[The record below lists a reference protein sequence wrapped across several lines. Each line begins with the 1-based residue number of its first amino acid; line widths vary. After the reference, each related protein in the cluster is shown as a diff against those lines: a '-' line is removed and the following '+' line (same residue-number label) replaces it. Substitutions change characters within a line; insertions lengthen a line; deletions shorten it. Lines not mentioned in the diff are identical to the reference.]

1 MTTPDVS
8 DYPTPDGDAS
18 PRAVAELLLTQASH
32 DLCAL
37 TDPTD
42 TRTLAMLASRAPM
55 YAFAGRLLL
64 ALEDVDPTSAA
75 TWARLIRL
83 AAEGWGEDLGDVVND
98 GLDLLGIDP
107 DAVIAEYEAL
117 RSQPQERTKGG
128 NHG

>member
-1 MTTPDVS
+1 MTTPEVS
-8 DYPTPDGDAS
+8 DYPKPDGDAS
-18 PRAVAELLLTQASH
+18 PKAVAELLLTQASH
-32 DLCAL
+32 DPCAL
-37 TDPTD
+37 TDPAD
-42 TRTLAMLASRAPM
+42 TRTVAMLASRVGM

-83 AAEGWGEDLGDVVND
+83 SAEGWGEDLGDVVND

-117 RSQPQERTKGG
+117 RSQPQERTKEGEA
-128 NHG
+128 